1 MQKRMEAEASCTEVR
16 LLLFSTK
23 TKAMQAGGMAA
34 GPADGGGEPDT
45 LRRSPTAM
53 GCDSSKPSL
62 CSPSIPL
69 MRVRPGTAER

>member
-1 MQKRMEAEASCTEVR
+1 MEAEASCTEVR

-23 TKAMQAGGMAA
+23 TEAMQAGLMAA

-45 LRRSPTAM
+45 LRRSPAVM

-62 CSPSIPL
+62 RSPSIPL
-69 MRVRPGTAER
+69 MRVRPGMAER